1 MMSNKPKKTKPAAKG
16 KVDSSLEL
24 LQLKNKVDGLSQLIV
39 SLSGQLQQAQN
50 QMNVNWTRFVFHDHR
65 RVDLSGPQFFNQDYE
80 KQFML
85 QQKAQAEAQAKA
97 RGEQE
102 PPKPAAPAKAA
113 TPAKAADSPA
123 SEK

>member
-1 MMSNKPKKTKPAAKG
+1 MMSEKVKPKKPKAIKPTKT
-16 KVDSSLEL
+16 KVDSSLEV

-39 SLSGQLQQAQN
+39 SLSGQLQRVEN
-50 QMNVNWTRFVFHDHR
+50 QMNINWTRFVFHDHR

-80 KQFML
+80 KQYML

-102 PPKPAAPAKAA
+102 PPKPEAPAKA
-113 TPAKAADSPA
+113 TDSPA